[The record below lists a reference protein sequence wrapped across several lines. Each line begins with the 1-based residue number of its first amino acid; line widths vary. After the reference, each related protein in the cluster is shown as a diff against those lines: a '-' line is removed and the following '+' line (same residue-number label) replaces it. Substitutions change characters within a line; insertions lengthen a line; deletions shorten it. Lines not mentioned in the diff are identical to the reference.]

1 MQPMGSPSIGGKMM
15 PTCLLPATTTACNNF
30 LGMWRFIGD
39 GGSAAGP
46 MIVGQVAQMAGLHLA
61 PIVIAGIGFMG
72 AGVLGGLVPE
82 TLKRE

>member
-1 MQPMGSPSIGGKMM
+1 MVEPMLTLGAE
-15 PTCLLPATTTACNNF
+15 LAPARGRGEV

-72 AGVLGGLVPE
+72 AGLLGGLVPE